1 MIISVATFW
10 VFTEWLFFV
19 TKPSFMTLYPLWE
32 KTALLSATVFIIST
46 LLLLSSV
53 PLIGLGWLINRFT
66 KFQLVSSVLSF
77 LPAIILLAMAVLLL
91 FDNFTLTLFGW
102 GIRNAQEPGAW
113 AYRLLTIVLVFKAAG
128 WLHRLLYK
136 PEIGTDL
143 VIAAKTALVISAL
156 GIPVVLFAVLL
167 SADEEGEVIAAD
179 KELPNIIILS
189 SDGLWAEHMSVYGY
203 ERPTTPF
210 LDSVKDEFL
219 IAENHFAN
227 ASDTGGSVV
236 SLLTGKLPTTTRVI
250 YPPDV
255 LRGIDSYQHFPG
267 ILKKLGYYNADIS
280 MRHYA
285 DPYDLN
291 MRDGFSE
298 TNFRKIETSGGNLI
312 EWLQQHPG
320 LNPTALFTNQISERM
335 SERFGLIVKDKPIQD
350 PLAEVNKPDKRFI
363 RDPMRMAEIQRFL
376 SESHQPFFL
385 HIHMMG
391 THGTRFK
398 PRERIYST
406 EESYPLDWVID
417 GFDDAI
423 IDFDRYVEETY
434 ELLESNGLLEST
446 IFIISSDHGYKHDP
460 LQRVPMLLRMPGKT
474 RTGKIAGNTQRLDI
488 APTLLEL
495 IGSKAP
501 DWMEGRSMLAAHTG
515 ESDQRPIFATGA
527 TQSKSADGIFWSV
540 TSLQAP
546 WYSLG
551 KLFLVSCKQ
560 GFKLNIEDMDLQE
573 NEIAGSNLSCADK
586 LSLKDARQLM
596 LAHLQERGYQPDPS
610 AESD

>member
-10 VFTEWLFFV
+10 VFTEWLFFA
-19 TKPSFMTLYPLWE
+19 TKPSFMTLYSVWE